1 MIAAII
7 DRGLVDRAL
16 VDQDSLSLGRPRLSV
31 ALLSAGDFVCLP
43 SLLGAAKPTIALI
56 LFSLIYCP
64 PWPTIPAQSIRRF
77 RLNYDQ
83 PCRTS
88 VVVFS
93 QLAEFVSEILS
104 GLEIISRLR
113 SGSH

>member
-1 MIAAII
+1 MIAAIFC
-7 DRGLVDRAL
+7 RRAT
-16 VDQDSLSLGRPRLSV
+16 
-31 ALLSAGDFVCLP
+31 FVCLP